1 MRKIDIN
8 GETYIHA
15 DDVSAA
21 LPTNGRAVVVL
32 DRGWIFAGD
41 VHEEADGSVRLTN
54 AVHVFSWESIGF
66 AKMVETEKADLRR
79 VSDVVYPKAS
89 EIFRVPVWASW
100 GGGAK

>member
-1 MRKIDIN
+1 MRQFEIN

-15 DDVSAA
+15 DDIRTG

-41 VHEEADGSVRLTN
+41 VCEEADGSVRLTN
-54 AVHVFSWESIGF
+54 SVHVFSWESIGF

-79 VSDVVYPKAS
+79 VADVVYPKAS
-89 EIFRVPVWASW
+89 EIFRVPVRASW
-100 GGGAK
+100 GEGAK